1 MGEAKRRKKL
11 LGKDYGQKESI
22 VIVGSA
28 EFKRHLQKFADAWT
42 EKLKEMGDS
51 SDVR

>member
-22 VIVGSA
+22 VLVGSA
-28 EFKRHLQKFADAWT
+28 ELEQHLR
-42 EKLKEMGDS
+42 KES
-51 SDVR
+51 